1 MRKPTIGLAMLA
13 HTRGA
18 LAKVVEQRLAMLP
31 PMNAHRSFA
40 LVTVCSKL
48 RIEHSET

>member
-1 MRKPTIGLAMLA
+1 MRIIGMAMLLA
-13 HTRGA
+13 HNRGA
-18 LAKVVEQRLAMLP
+18 LAKVEVSKIA

-48 RIEHSET
+48 AEPW